1 MNIVA
6 KKCLVPFLSVLV
18 MLSGWIVTPAFA
30 GDNGPAGK
38 ASLSTHVLNTTSGKP
53 AVGLAVA
60 LQRLAGKEWEELGR
74 GLTDRQGR
82 TTGLCP
88 AGKSLVAGTYR
99 LVFETGDYFRG
110 LGSKTF
116 FPRVELIFEID
127 KNDEHYHVPLLLSPF
142 GYSTY
147 RGS

>member
-1 MNIVA
+1 MVA
-6 KKCLVPFLSVLV
+6 IKCLVPFLSVLV
-18 MLSGWIVTPAFA
+18 ILSGGIVTPALF
-30 GDNGPAGK
+30 GDNPPAGK

-60 LQRLAGKEWEELGR
+60 LQCQKGKEWEELGR

-88 AGKSLVAGTYR
+88 TGKSLVPGTYR
-99 LVFETGDYFRG
+99 LVFETGEYFKG

-127 KNDEHYHVPLLLSPF
+127 KSDEHYHVPLLLSPF